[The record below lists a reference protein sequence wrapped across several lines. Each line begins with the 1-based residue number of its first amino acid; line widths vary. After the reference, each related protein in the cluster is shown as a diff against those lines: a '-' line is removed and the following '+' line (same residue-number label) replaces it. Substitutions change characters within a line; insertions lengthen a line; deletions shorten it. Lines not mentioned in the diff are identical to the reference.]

1 MAPNKPEAKRLS
13 KRIAVFFF
21 KQTLQLVGLTC
32 RKKWIGLEN
41 VEKLRNSSQN
51 WIYSIWHDNITIA
64 SYLLKK
70 QNLVSLVSSSEDGS
84 IAADILDSWGFQI
97 VRGSSSKGGI
107 KAILT
112 MIKELKS
119 GKCGAI
125 TPDGPRGPRYR
136 LQNGILVIGQR
147 TELPLV
153 PFHVESTR
161 QWVLNSW
168 DQHKFPKPFSTLYI
182 CIGEP
187 FFIPKDQDTH
197 QLDETSKYFENIML
211 ETVSTTLEYVNEEK

>member
-1 MAPNKPEAKRLS
+1 MLPNKPDSNRLS
-13 KRIAVFFF
+13 KIVITFFF
-21 KQTLQLVGLTC
+21 KLTLQLIGFTC
-32 RKKWIGLEN
+32 RKKWIGFEN
-41 VEKLRNSSQN
+41 VERLRNSGQN
-51 WIYSIWHDNITIA
+51 WIYSIWHDNITLA
-64 SYLLKK
+64 SLLLKK
-70 QNLVSLVSSSEDGS
+70 QNLVSLVSSSEDGT

-97 VRGSSSKGGI
+97 VRGSSNRGGI

-136 LQNGILVIGQR
+136 LESGILVIGQK
-147 TELPLV
+147 TELPLI

-161 QWVLNSW
+161 QWVFNSW
-168 DQHKFPKPFSTLYI
+168 DKHKFPKPFSTLFV

-187 FFIPKDQDTH
+187 FSIPKDLARH
-197 QLDETSKYFENIML
+197 QLDETCKRFESIML
-211 ETVSTTLEYVNEEK
+211 ENVGKTLQFVEEVK